1 MSAHDLDGKI
11 KELRE
16 LRRMADELAT
26 EIEAITDSIK
36 AEMTARSVDELDG
49 TDWRATWKE
58 VVTSRLDIKAIKKA
72 VPDLVEKFTVTT
84 SSKRFC
90 LA

>member
-1 MSAHDLDGKI
+1 MGTLELDSKI

-16 LRRMADELAT
+16 LRRMADEIAA
-26 EIEAITDSIK
+26 EIETIQDTIK
-36 AEMTARSVDELDG
+36 NEMLARSVDELAG